1 MNRTALVSQA
11 VPWLRRI
18 FSAAA
23 LLGLSTCTI
32 EIHPGVDGTA
42 TVPQATIVDQ
52 LLQSLAF
59 TGLDQIDLSDDFQ
72 NQGVTKDEV
81 SSVSISSMTI
91 SVTSPQGATL
101 DFIKS
106 LSFSASA
113 DGQPD
118 VEIAHI
124 DSVPPGATK
133 IELDIDPGVELAP
146 YVVAPSMT
154 LTAQV
159 TGSHPSQDTTLA
171 AHVDFNVA
179 ANLPGCSH

>member
-1 MNRTALVSQA
+1 MNLTGPVSQA
-11 VPWLRRI
+11 IPWLRRI
-18 FSAAA
+18 LAAAA

-32 EIHPGVDGTA
+32 EIHPSVDGTA

-59 TGLDQIDLSDDFQ
+59 AGLDQIDLTNEFQ

-81 SSVSISSMTI
+81 SSVVLSKMTI

-101 DFIKS
+101 DFMKS

-113 DGQPD
+113 DGEPD
-118 VEIAHI
+118 VEIAHV
-124 DSVPPGATK
+124 DSVPAGATK
-133 IELDIDPGVELAP
+133 IDLDVDPGVELAP

-154 LTAQV
+154 LTAHV
-159 TGSHPSQDTTLA
+159 TGSSPSQDVTLA
-171 AHVDFNVA
+171 AHVELAVA

>member
-1 MNRTALVSQA
+1 MNPTALVAQA
-11 VPWLRRI
+11 VPWFRRI
-18 FSAAA
+18 LAAAA

-32 EIHPGVDGTA
+32 EIHPGVDGSA

-52 LLQSLAF
+52 LLQNLAF
-59 TGLDQIDLSDDFQ
+59 VGLDQIDLTNEFQ

-81 SSVSISSMTI
+81 SSVSISKMTI

-101 DFIKS
+101 DFMKS

-113 DGQPD
+113 DGEPD
-118 VEIAHI
+118 VEIAHL
-124 DSVPPGATK
+124 DSIPSGATK
-133 IELDIDPGVELAP
+133 IDLDIDPGVELAP

-154 LTAQV
+154 LTAHV
-159 TGSHPSQDTTLA
+159 TGSSPSQDTTLA

>member
-1 MNRTALVSQA
+1 MNLTASVSRA
-11 VPWLRRI
+11 VPCLRRI

-23 LLGLSTCTI
+23 LLGLSACSI
-32 EIHPGVDGTA
+32 EIHPSVDGSA

-52 LLQSLAF
+52 ILQNLAF
-59 TGLDQIDLSDDFQ
+59 AGLDQIDLTNEFQ

-81 SSVSISSMTI
+81 SSVVLSKMTI

-101 DFIKS
+101 DFMKS

-118 VEIAHI
+118 VEIAHV
-124 DSVPPGATK
+124 DSIPAGTTT
-133 IELDIDPGVELAP
+133 LDLDVDPGVELAP

-154 LTAQV
+154 LTAHV
-159 TGSHPSQDTTLA
+159 TGSSPAQDTNLA
-171 AHVDFNVA
+171 AHVELAVA